1 MATWPTVTNDDG
13 TGTTGTILD
22 QTLFN
27 SVRDYI
33 GDAWTAVAF
42 SAGNF
47 TGSGTITW
55 TVASG
60 DQQTYAYTVKGKSVT
75 LSWFINTSTVSGTGV
90 ELRIAIPAG
99 MTSTRSVR
107 STYYYS
113 DNGAEGIGLAW
124 QIAGE
129 GFVRLFKSNTA
140 SNWSAATDTTIV
152 AGQITFEIS

>member
-1 MATWPTVTNDDG
+1 MATWPTVTNEDG
-13 TGTTGTILD
+13 SGTVGTILD

-33 GDAWTAVAF
+33 GDAWTAIAF

-60 DQQTYAYTVKGKSVT
+60 DQITYAYTVKGKSVT
-75 LSWFINTSTVSGTGV
+75 LSWYIATSSVSGTGA

-99 MTSTRSVR
+99 MTSTRQVR
-107 STYYYS
+107 TSYWYS
-113 DNGAEGIGLAW
+113 DNGTEGTGLAW

-129 GFVRLFKSNTA
+129 AFIRLYKSSTA
-140 SNWSAATDTTIV
+140 SNWSAATDNTTV